1 MIANGAVRP
10 WGRVVAFIVCVF
22 VPALAPSLSVA
33 KTTGAPKAASAGDPF
48 EDSTIPGKSP
58 VPAKADPAPASSP
71 PAPAKTVAPVAN
83 APVSAQGSGTPAPK
97 ESTPPPHVPS
107 KEFGAF
113 MKGFE
118 GAWRCDTRFA
128 VGALWPGS
136 QALSSRTEVTI
147 RKEFDGFMWHGEFRM
162 ARTATAPA
170 TTGVFQIGYATP
182 SKQVTY
188 LSYDS
193 VGSSMM
199 GVGTISGAQVTF
211 LEEGFVKGAKMNV
224 RETLAKQGPR
234 KIVHKVELDQGKGLQ
249 LMAEDTCVK

>member
-1 MIANGAVRP
+1 MIINGAVRP
-10 WGRVVAFIVCVF
+10 WGRVVAFVACVF
-22 VPALAPSLSVA
+22 VPVVAPSSSVA
-33 KTTGAPKAASAGDPF
+33 KPAGTPKASVAGDPF
-48 EDSTIPGKSP
+48 EDSTIPGKLP
-58 VPAKADPAPASSP
+58 VPAKADA
-71 PAPAKTVAPVAN
+71 
-83 APVSAQGSGTPAPK
+83 APK

-107 KEFGAF
+107 REFGAF

-118 GAWRCDTRFA
+118 GAWKCETHFA

-136 QALSSRTEVTI
+136 QALSSKTEVTI
-147 RKEFDGFMWHGEFRM
+147 RKEFDGFMWHGEFKM

-211 LEEGFVKGAKMNV
+211 LEEGFVKGAKVNV

-249 LMAEDTCVK
+249 PMAEDTCVK